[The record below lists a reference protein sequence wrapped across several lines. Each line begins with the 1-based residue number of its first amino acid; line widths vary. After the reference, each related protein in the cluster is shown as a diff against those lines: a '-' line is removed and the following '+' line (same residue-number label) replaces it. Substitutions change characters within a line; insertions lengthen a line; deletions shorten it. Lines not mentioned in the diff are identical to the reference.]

1 MKLLIIEDDDDIRKL
16 LEFSLRDDGHV
27 VESEANGA
35 DGLTRALFQSYDL
48 IILDVMLPEMDGWEI
63 LEKLRARKT
72 TPVLMLTSLD
82 TPTERVKGLDLGSD
96 DYMPKPFDLE
106 ELKARIR
113 AIIRRQTGEHGKMIE
128 VTAEAQLDPKARNV
142 LKNGERVEMS
152 ARELNLLEL
161 FLQRR
166 GHVISKEKIKELIFE
181 DCEDGESNIVEVY
194 VYGLRKKF
202 GRQTIKTHR
211 GLGYEFIKTT

>member
-1 MKLLIIEDDDDIRKL
+1 MKLLIIEDDDDIRTL
-16 LEFSLRDDGHV
+16 LEMALRDDGHV
-27 VESEANGA
+27 VEGESNGA
-35 DGLTRALFQSYDL
+35 DGLSRALFQSYDL

-63 LEKLRARKT
+63 LRKLRTRKT
-72 TPVLMLTSLD
+72 TPVLMLTSVD
-82 TPTERVKGLDLGSD
+82 TPADRVKGLDLGSD

-113 AIIRRQTGEHGKMIE
+113 AIIRRQTGEHGQMIE
-128 VTAEAQLDPKARNV
+128 VTEEAQLDPKSRRV
-142 LKNGERVEMS
+142 LKNGDRVEMT
-152 ARELNLLEL
+152 AREFNLLEL

-166 GHVISKEKIKELIFE
+166 GHVISKEQIRELIFE
-181 DCEDGESNIVEVY
+181 DCDENESNIIEVY

-202 GRQTIKTHR
+202 GRHTIKTHR